1 MEAIDN
7 PTITSEI
14 AVAPVNAQYRI
25 SAEYLEVTP
34 TATPQLIDITSKV
47 AEVVK
52 HSGIVHGQA
61 VIFCRHT
68 TASVVMN
75 EDEPLLHEDIA
86 EFLEG
91 IASSTSSYKHDDFAI
106 RTENLIEDHGL
117 NAHAHL
123 KHLLLGATLTVPVVD
138 CNLVMGAW
146 QRVFLLE
153 MDRPR
158 PRALLVQ
165 VSGADLA

>member
-1 MEAIDN
+1 MEQEAI
-7 PTITSEI
+7 TISTDV
-14 AVAPVNAQYRI
+14 AVAPVNAQWRI
-25 SAEYLEVTP
+25 AAEYLEVTP
-34 TATPQLIDITSKV
+34 TRSPQLVDITAQV
-47 AEVVK
+47 AEVVVR
-52 HSGIVHGQA
+52 SGIVHGQV

-86 EFLEG
+86 DFLEG
-91 IASSTSSYKHDDFAI
+91 LASSTASYKHDDFSI
-106 RTENLIEDHGL
+106 RTENLIDDHGL

-123 KHLLLGATLTVPVVD
+123 KHLLLGATLTLPVID
-138 CNLVMGAW
+138 RNIAMGAW

-165 VSGADLA
+165 VSGASLA